1 MGTRPDQKQP
11 RTNWGGS
18 LERPFWRVWLQT
30 LGREQLAR
38 AARPPGQ
45 GGKEDP
51 RAEGS
56 GGARRHP
63 HLPWSCLFIFR
74 LLTWPF
80 PDSWPSS
87 LPGCGCQHPPC
98 CPMSPR
104 RDTAARDGSV
114 APTARGER
122 TGAARALGSQ
132 GTWVPYSPASWGT
145 PQLLFASLA
154 WLLALLPWLNHSTPI
169 SSPQVQGMRALGSRD
184 DTLPHTGNVRI
195 RSLNPRTF
203 PSGSAVRTPCFWTP
217 STLLVGM

>member
-1 MGTRPDQKQP
+1 MS
-11 RTNWGGS
+11 WGGS

-51 RAEGS
+51 RAEG
-56 GGARRHP
+56 GGRARRHP

-80 PDSWPSS
+80 PDDWPSS
-87 LPGCGCQHPPC
+87 LPGCGCQHPSC
-98 CPMSPR
+98 CPMSPQW
-104 RDTAARDGSV
+104 DTAVHDGS
-114 APTARGER
+114 AIPTALGEGL
-122 TGAARALGSQ
+122 GAARAPGRQ
-132 GTWVPYSPASWGT
+132 GTWIPYSSSFWGT

-154 WLLALLPWLNHSTPI
+154 WLLALFPWLYYSTPI
-169 SSPQVQGMRALGSRD
+169 SSPKVQGMRALGSRD
-184 DTLPHTGNVRI
+184 DTLPHTVNVRI
-195 RSLNPRTF
+195 RSSNPRTF
-203 PSGSAVRTPCFWTP
+203 PGGSGVKTLCFWTP